1 MNRLFYGAAG
11 LLLALSLTAMI
22 PNASCSLKKFN
33 QTAACPKGCD
43 STGDIECPKFGNG
56 KRKAFDE
63 MSVEEVQN
71 LKIEEMQKY
80 VHNMSDKFWG
90 TGQKFLS
97 FKKIKDLPC
106 KQLKVYAHYV
116 HNLVTKRLEN
126 LIKEGHKI
134 FGSKLKEKKISRDDL
149 MKEMELKA
157 VKNQKLISREDWEK
171 AYKKLPNTPKY
182 NNTGLSPGKVF
193 RLAKTFHTIISE
205 ENYAALK
212 ESNADHLS
220 SIAMEARLE
229 AIRQSKT
236 AAGEYF
242 KSHQDELKEL
252 YSHLHKHGE
261 MNMKAY
267 DGNGNEMK
275 MENGETMRKPQ
286 HLAHKCKH
294 FCASCC
300 DNGCSEKACRD
311 GRDLVG

>member
-11 LLLALSLTAMI
+11 LLLALSLTALI
-22 PNASCSLKKFN
+22 PNISCTSRNGETCDDFG
-33 QTAACPKGCD
+33 KG
-43 STGDIECPKFGNG
+43 
-56 KRKAFDE
+56 KAKEFDE
-63 MSVEEVQN
+63 MSVDDVQDLSTKEMEN
-71 LKIEEMQKY
+71 YVLK
-80 VHNMSDKFWG
+80 MSEKFWG
-90 TGQKFLS
+90 TGQKFLNKS
-97 FKKIKDLPC
+97 QIEALKC

-116 HNLVTKRLEN
+116 HNVVTKRLEH
-126 LIKEGHKI
+126 LIKEGHSV
-134 FGSKLKEKKISRDDL
+134 FGSKLKEKKISREEW
-149 MKEMELKA
+149 MNEMELNIS
-157 VKNQKLISREDWEK
+157 VTQNKNLVSREDWEK
-171 AYKKLPNTPKY
+171 AYKKLPDTPKY
-182 NNTGLSPGKVF
+182 SNTGLSPGKNK
-193 RLAKTFHTIISE
+193 RLASTFKTIISE

-300 DNGCSEKACRD
+300 DNGCSEEACNT
-311 GRDLVG
+311 GRDMVG